1 MSMSRR
7 SLASLLAGHVDAPYD
22 PEHREFIERIAS
34 ALYARH
40 EDFPRWLESVRH
52 FYACY
57 DLNFQVGN
65 GGFAQAA
72 YNVPE
77 LIPIAQKAFEQFGR
91 MKAAELCRRAV
102 SMLPAGL
109 AEHLAK
115 GFTGRESLEEV
126 FDHFNASALAK
137 LDKDLPDE
145 FWADDKL
152 QELVERNREDFE
164 SIDHL
169 ARLVSPEESTEK

>member
-1 MSMSRR
+1 MSEPRR
-7 SLASLLAGHVDAPYD
+7 SLVSLLADHVDAPFD
-22 PEHREFIERIAS
+22 PERREFIESIAS
-34 ALYARH
+34 ALYERH
-40 EDFPRWLESVRH
+40 QDFPQWPESVRY

-77 LIPIAQKAFEQFGR
+77 LIPVAQKAFEQFGR
-91 MKAAELCRRAV
+91 MKAAELCKRAV
-102 SMLPAGL
+102 SMLPAEL

-115 GFTGRESLEEV
+115 GFTGTESLEEV
-126 FDHFNASALAK
+126 FDHFDESALAE
-137 LDKDLPDE
+137 LDQDVPEE

-152 QELVERNREDFE
+152 QELVERNRKVFE
-164 SIDHL
+164 SIDRL
-169 ARLVSPEESTEK
+169 A

>member
-1 MSMSRR
+1 MSEPRR
-7 SLASLLAGHVDAPYD
+7 SLAFLLADHVDAPYD
-22 PEHREFIERIAS
+22 PGHREFIEDIAD
-34 ALYARH
+34 ALYERH
-40 EDFPRWLESVRH
+40 QDFPRWPESVRY

-77 LIPIAQKAFEQFGR
+77 LIPIAQKAFESFGR

-102 SMLPAGL
+102 SMLPAEF

-115 GFTGRESLEEV
+115 GFTGTESLEEV
-126 FDHFNASALAK
+126 FQHFKESALAE
-137 LDKDLPDE
+137 LDAEVPDE

-152 QELVERNREDFE
+152 QELVERNRKDFE
-164 SIDHL
+164 SIDRL
-169 ARLVSPEESTEK
+169 A